1 MHAPPE
7 TLRAAL
13 AGRCQVEREFG
24 QGGMATV
31 YLARDLK
38 RRRRVAIKIVRPDV
52 AAALEI
58 ERLLAGPSWLSVHT
72 LRLDPRWDPTRNHPR
87 FQALLKK
94 QGS

>member
-38 RRRRVAIKIVRPDV
+38 RRRRVAIKIVSRMWPPRSRLSGCWLDRP
-52 AAALEI
+52 
-58 ERLLAGPSWLSVHT
+58 G
-72 LRLDPRWDPTRNHPR
+72 
-87 FQALLKK
+87 
-94 QGS
+94 